1 MHNLAFQQSLLG
13 ACLSELL
20 LEGHS
25 LPSGLDLLPFQQRK
39 AALQSLVT
47 PACAHMVASQQMVG
61 KLEVTSQLVSGALQV
76 FCDRLVA
83 AMIDEAGIVPDVAA
97 QPGRCQLPLKK

>member
-1 MHNLAFQQSLLG
+1 M
-13 ACLSELL
+13 
-20 LEGHS
+20 
-25 LPSGLDLLPFQQRK
+25 
-39 AALQSLVT
+39 
-47 PACAHMVASQQMVG
+47 G